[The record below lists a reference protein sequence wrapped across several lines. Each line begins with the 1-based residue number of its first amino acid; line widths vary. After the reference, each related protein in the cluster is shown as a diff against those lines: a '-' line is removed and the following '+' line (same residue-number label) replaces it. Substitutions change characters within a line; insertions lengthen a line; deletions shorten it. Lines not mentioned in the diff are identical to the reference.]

1 MLMSHLTFSV
11 GRDLFTANQSEK
23 HMFTVILKLRIY
35 SCKHSLLYT
44 SVLSISLSYARIYLR
59 YALEQQ
65 TIIFTKTS
73 SFTKGSQSIH
83 ILWLVIAA
91 HLSFFLFS
99 KQLHSVMW
107 VISRLK
113 LNFLHLLLI
122 QRYIQIAIEIAVYNI

>member
-91 HLSFFLFS
+91 RLSFLIFKAIAFS
-99 KQLHSVMW
+99 YVSHQP
-107 VISRLK
+107 
-113 LNFLHLLLI
+113 
-122 QRYIQIAIEIAVYNI
+122 IEIELSALTFNTTVYSDSNRNSGI